1 MAEQVVSLDVPERA
15 VSPKAEAT
23 AERESSLSSV
33 LTVAAVGLFFSVL
46 AVAFAGL
53 TLGE

>member
-15 VSPKAEAT
+15 VSPKAEASV
-23 AERESSLSSV
+23 ERETSLSSV
-33 LTVAAVGLFFSVL
+33 LTVAAVGLIFSVL

-53 TLGE
+53 TLSE